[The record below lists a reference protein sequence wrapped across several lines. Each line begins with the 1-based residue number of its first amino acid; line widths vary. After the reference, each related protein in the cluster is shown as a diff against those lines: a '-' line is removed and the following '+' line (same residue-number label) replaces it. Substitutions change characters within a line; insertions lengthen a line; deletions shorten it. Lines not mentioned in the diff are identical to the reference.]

1 MKMNFIKWIT
11 VFYALVVSIGV
22 LVSGCGNSDGSLSL
36 DNQQTAKLVNRLGTY
51 EGRAHSE
58 RIMGALMTGTWTA
71 KFFEDDKGRLKCKC
85 SLQLYDSEYGRG
97 DKSVAVA
104 DVKLFKG
111 SADGLYDLKAEAS
124 FSQNEPDWLIVVNG
138 ISLNSNSPIESISL
152 FDMDAYQIKLS
163 RL

>member
-1 MKMNFIKWIT
+1 MSFVKKFI
-11 VFYALVVSIGV
+11 VFTALVVSIAI

-58 RIMGALMTGTWTA
+58 RIMGAMMTGTWTA
-71 KFFEDDKGRLKCKC
+71 KFFEDEKGRLKCKC
-85 SLQLYDSEYGRG
+85 SLQLYDSEYGPG

-104 DVKLFKG
+104 NVKLFKG

-124 FSQNEPDWLIVVNG
+124 FSQDEPDWLIVVDG
-138 ISLNSNSPIESISL
+138 IPMNSTSPIASITL
-152 FDMDAYQIKLS
+152 FDMSANQIRLS

>member
-1 MKMNFIKWIT
+1 MKMKVINRIT
-11 VFYALVVSIGV
+11 ALTALVVSIAV

-36 DNQQTAKLVNRLGTY
+36 NNQQNAKLVTRLGTY

-58 RIMGALMTGTWTA
+58 RIMGATMTGTWTA
-71 KFFEDDKGRLKCKC
+71 TFFEDEKGRLKCKC

-111 SADGLYDLKAEAS
+111 SADELYDLKAEDR
-124 FSQNEPDWLIVVNG
+124 FNQNEPDWLIVVDG
-138 ISLNSNSPIESISL
+138 IPMNSTNPIQSITL
-152 FDMDAYQIKLS
+152 FDMSANQITLT
-163 RL
+163 RQ